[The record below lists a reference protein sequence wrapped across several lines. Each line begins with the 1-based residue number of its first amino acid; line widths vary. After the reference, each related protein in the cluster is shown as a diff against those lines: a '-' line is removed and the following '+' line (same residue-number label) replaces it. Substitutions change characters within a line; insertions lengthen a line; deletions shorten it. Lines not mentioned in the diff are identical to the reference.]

1 MQSKPIRRR
10 LMSLSVVSTLFLSTV
25 FPAVVSGAEA
35 TNRKFDPSIFNLDES
50 NLLST
55 IEGKSLNYNQKLEAM
70 ERSGGN
76 TNSTPKSKPVP
87 NSELSNLSSSQSAP
101 QNFVPESDSTST
113 ISVIVELSQDP
124 VALHES
130 KVTQGLSSSR
140 SDQRSLIKQEQ
151 QSFASAAKRL
161 NAIIK
166 TDYSVV
172 FNGYAVDIR
181 ADQVESLLTL
191 PGVKAVYP
199 DSEMFAT
206 PLDSM
211 TPNMDDSAPMIGSQQ
226 FWDIGYDGTGI
237 KVGVLDTGIDYD
249 HPSLREAYKGGY
261 DFIDNDDDPYETP
274 PDPRDPDAQTDH
286 GTHVAGTIAGRGNP
300 LDPEG
305 DTGWVKGVAYG
316 ADLYAYRVLGPGG
329 SGPTSGVIEAI
340 EQSVL
345 DDMDV
350 INLSLGSSINN
361 EIDPASVA
369 LNNAALSGVVA
380 VVANG
385 NNGPDGYTLGSPGSA
400 EIPISVGAS
409 APVLNLPTVTGEGLI
424 KSFGSLMTFSPDIT
438 PIEGQA
444 LEVVYAGLGTTGDFE
459 DKDLTG
465 KVALIQRGGISFTEK
480 SVNAQAAGAVA
491 ALVYNNEPRNFG
503 GTLGAPG
510 DYIPT
515 LSLSLED
522 GEALKSKIEAAP
534 GYTITLNT
542 EMKQDY
548 MGDFSSRGPSLPNY
562 IVKPDISAPGIAIR
576 SSVPAYGGDYT
587 DAYADFQGTS
597 MAAPHIAGAAALLLD
612 KDESLSHYEIKGLM
626 TNNALKINDL
636 QGNRHKHNEQ
646 GAGRIDLEST
656 LEAKAVAL
664 VQETTT
670 AVESREETPYET
682 GLLSFGVL
690 GGGAEASRTV
700 DVSDVIGESSS
711 YSVTTQWYGAE
722 PGTLTVSESSI
733 SVPAN
738 GESSFDV
745 SIAMNAAVPEGS
757 YDGEI
762 ILTEAGGHQLQ
773 IPVNVYV
780 GEPVQNPEVITE
792 LDPRYFSPNGDFV
805 SDVSDVYYYASID
818 TNYISLDVYDLSTGD
833 WLGMIDETEGEVRA
847 GEYVVENW
855 DGTLD
860 DYDPETEEIQLDQ
873 GVYAV
878 VPWIELNGEEVGLY
892 EHAYPF
898 ILDVEAP
905 TSTLDDPQITV
916 EGNIGT
922 ISGQIGED
930 LMIDAL
936 GNYSGIA
943 VEAGYVVDGEWEY
956 TAGTISG
963 NGAFEIQVPIV
974 EGQNEFEVYVYDQ
987 AGNGFLTPSYVVS
1000 YESDG
1005 EEPGEPTPGEISLT
1019 VDPSADE
1026 VGVNESFNLDID
1038 FSEVEDLYSA
1048 QFSLTY
1054 DEDLVKGTTAPS
1066 VVLATYQE
1074 EQNPG
1079 VTPYVYEETTA
1090 LGNGLAKTDY
1100 VITLVG
1106 LESGYTGE
1114 GALASFN
1121 FAGASEGEY
1130 DFELSNV
1137 RALNSTSADIAVG
1150 DITGAS
1156 VTVTS
1161 DPSPGQYS
1169 ITGSIDAEAFA
1180 DGVDYSETWYQ
1191 GADGVHKVVVE
1202 AVDSNGSVAG
1212 VGTVRADGTYTIEVP
1227 EGTYTV
1233 RVVVPGHIT
1242 ETAGVTVDG
1251 NETLNFGPLTAG
1263 DVNNDGAVNLVDL
1276 QLTAKEF
1283 GKTKGSAWTNA
1294 KASAADINRDSA
1306 VDLLDISYIIGNY
1319 EL

>member
-35 TNRKFDPSIFNLDES
+35 TNRKFDPSLFNLDES
-50 NLLST
+50 KLNSQMNGVTLNSSKKQAALNNTDQST
-55 IEGKSLNYNQKLEAM
+55 NTGSKIESYTQ
-70 ERSGGN
+70 SD
-76 TNSTPKSKPVP
+76 
-87 NSELSNLSSSQSAP
+87 NSERASSVITP
-101 QNFVPESDSTST
+101 QNYVPESDSTST
-113 ISVIVELSQDP
+113 ISVIVELSEEP
-124 VALHES
+124 IALYES
-130 KVTQGLSSSR
+130 KSSQNLNSGNN
-140 SDQRSLIKQEQ
+140 DQRSLIQKQQ

-161 NAIIK
+161 NATLK
-166 TDYSVV
+166 TPYSVV

-181 ADQVESLLTL
+181 ADRVESLLAI

-199 DSEMFAT
+199 DSEMKAT
-206 PLDSM
+206 PINSI
-211 TPNMDDSAPMIGSQQ
+211 TPNMDESAPFIGSDT
-226 FWDIGYDGTGI
+226 FWDIGYDGAGI
-237 KVGVLDTGIDYD
+237 KVGVLDTGIDYE
-249 HPSLREAYKGGY
+249 HPSLADAYKGGY

-274 PDPRDPDAQTDH
+274 PDPNDPEAATDH
-286 GTHVAGTIAGRGNP
+286 GTHVSGTIAGRGNP
-300 LDPEG
+300 LDPESG
-305 DTGWVKGVAYG
+305 TGWVRGVAYG
-316 ADLYAYRVLGPGG
+316 ADIYAYRVLGPGG
-329 SGPTSGVIEAI
+329 SGPTSGVIAAI
-340 EQSVL
+340 EQSVE
-345 DDMDV
+345 DDMDI
-350 INLSLGSSINN
+350 INLSLGSEMNN
-361 EIDPASVA
+361 EFDPASVA
-369 LNNAALSGVVA
+369 LNNAALAGVVA

-385 NNGPDGYTLGSPGSA
+385 NSGPDDYTLGSPGAA

-409 APVLNLPTVTGEGLI
+409 TPPLNVPTVDGEGLLT
-424 KSFGSLMTFSPDIT
+424 SYGSLMTFSPDLSTLDGETI
-438 PIEGQA
+438 
-444 LEVVYAGLGTTGDFE
+444 EVVYAGLGTTDE
-459 DKDLTG
+459 TEAVDLTG
-465 KVALIQRGGISFTEK
+465 KVALIQRGSISFTEK

-491 ALVYNNEPRNFG
+491 AIIYNNEPGNFG
-503 GTLGAPG
+503 GTLGVPG

-515 LSLSLED
+515 LSISLED
-522 GEALKSKIEAAP
+522 GTALKSKIEATP
-534 GYTITLNT
+534 GYEITFGIDLQ
-542 EMKQDY
+542 QDL
-548 MGDFSSRGPSLPNY
+548 MADFSSRGPALPKY
-562 IVKPDISAPGIAIR
+562 GIKPDISAPGVAIR
-576 SSVPAYGGDYT
+576 SSIPAYGGDYSE
-587 DAYADFQGTS
+587 AYADFQGTS
-597 MAAPHIAGAAALLLD
+597 MATPHVAGAAALLLD
-612 KDESLSHYEIKGLM
+612 KDASLTLSEIKGLM
-626 TNNALKINDL
+626 TNNALKLSDL
-636 QGNRHKHNEQ
+636 DGNRYEHNIQ
-646 GAGRIDLEST
+646 GAGRLDLEST

-664 VQETTT
+664 VQEETT
-670 AVESREETPYET
+670 AVESGEETPYET
-682 GLLSFGVL
+682 GLLSYGIL
-690 GGGAEASRTV
+690 DGGSTSTKTIE
-700 DVSDVIGESSS
+700 VSDVVGEGSS
-711 YSVTTQWYGAE
+711 YSVSTEWYGTP
-722 PGTLTVSESSI
+722 PGTLSVSESSI
-733 SVPAN
+733 SVPVN
-738 GESSFDV
+738 GEASIDV
-745 SIAMNAAVPEGS
+745 TIAMSNGIADGNYEG
-757 YDGEI
+757 EL
-762 ILTEAGGHQLQ
+762 ILTEAGGHQLK
-773 IPVNVYV
+773 IPVYVYV
-780 GEPVQNPEVITE
+780 GEPVEIPVVSDVAV
-792 LDPRYFSPNGDFV
+792 DPQFFSPNEDELY
-805 SDVSDVYYYASID
+805 DYTDVYFSVNAGNEKIALDILNPNGKWLGSID
-818 TNYISLDVYDLSTGD
+818 ESNGEMEPGD
-833 WLGMIDETEGEVRA
+833 YWIQQ
-847 GEYVVENW
+847 W
-855 DGTLD
+855 DGTIINGPNIIKLED
-860 DYDPETEEIQLDQ
+860 GIYFASGSALIN
-873 GVYAV
+873 GG
-878 VPWIELNGEEVGLY
+878 WIEYLDE
-892 EHAYPF
+892 AYPF
-898 ILDVEAP
+898 VLDTAAP
-905 TSTLDDPQITV
+905 VSTLDDPQITV
-916 EGNIGT
+916 EGDVGT
-922 ISGQIGED
+922 IRGQIESD
-930 LMIDAL
+930 LMVDAL
-936 GNYSGIA
+936 GNYSGIG
-943 VEAGYVVDGEWEY
+943 VEAGYLVDGEWDYAIGSISDNGEF
-956 TAGTISG
+956 TI
-963 NGAFEIQVPIV
+963 EVPIV
-974 EGQNEFEVYVYDQ
+974 EGQNDFEVYVYDYT
-987 AGNGFLTPSYVVS
+987 GNGFIEPSHLVS

-1121 FAGASEGEY
+1121 FAGVSEGEY

>member
-25 FPAVVSGAEA
+25 FPAVVTGAEA
-35 TNRKFDPSIFNLDES
+35 STRKFDPSVFNVDQNKLNSLLDGVTWNSGKKQEALES
-50 NLLST
+50 AGQNASN
-55 IEGKSLNYNQKLEAM
+55 G
-70 ERSGGN
+70 
-76 TNSTPKSKPVP
+76 SKIQ
-87 NSELSNLSSSQSAP
+87 SYSQSENSKRASSVIVP
-101 QNFVPESDSTST
+101 QNYVPESDGTST
-113 ISVIVELSQDP
+113 ISVIVELSEEP
-124 VALHES
+124 IALYES
-130 KVTQGLSSSR
+130 KSSQSLSSANNN
-140 SDQRSLIKQEQ
+140 QRSLIQKQQ
-151 QSFASAAKRL
+151 QTFASAAKRL
-161 NAIIK
+161 NATLK
-166 TDYSVV
+166 TPYSVV

-181 ADQVESLLTL
+181 ADRVESLLAI

-199 DSEMFAT
+199 DNEVKAT
-206 PLDSM
+206 PINSI
-211 TPNMDDSAPMIGSQQ
+211 TPNMDESAPFIGSDT

-237 KVGVLDTGIDYD
+237 KVGVLDTGIDYE
-249 HPSLREAYKGGY
+249 HPSLADAYKGGY

-274 PDPRDPDAQTDH
+274 PNPNDPEAATDH
-286 GTHVAGTIAGRGNP
+286 GTHVSGTIAGRGNP
-300 LDPEG
+300 LDPESG
-305 DTGWVKGVAYG
+305 TGWVRGVAYG

-329 SGPTSGVIEAI
+329 SGPTSGVIAAI
-340 EQSVL
+340 EQSVE
-345 DDMDV
+345 DDMDI
-350 INLSLGSSINN
+350 INLSLGSEMNN
-361 EIDPASVA
+361 EFDPASVA
-369 LNNAALSGVVA
+369 LNNAALAGVVT

-385 NNGPDGYTLGSPGSA
+385 NSGPDDYTLGSPGAA

-409 APVLNLPTVTGEGLI
+409 TPPLNVPTVDGEGLI
-424 KSFGSLMTFSPDIT
+424 TSYGSLMTFSPDLSSLDGESI
-438 PIEGQA
+438 
-444 LEVVYAGLGTTGDFE
+444 EVVYAGLGTVDETE
-459 DKDLTG
+459 AVDLLG
-465 KVALIQRGGISFTEK
+465 KVALIQRGSISFAEK

-491 ALVYNNEPRNFG
+491 AIIYNNESGNFG

-515 LSLSLED
+515 LSISLED
-522 GEALKSKIEAAP
+522 GTALKSKIEATP
-534 GYTITLNT
+534 GYEITFGIDLQ
-542 EMKQDY
+542 QDL
-548 MGDFSSRGPSLPNY
+548 MADFSSRGPALPKY
-562 IVKPDISAPGIAIR
+562 GIKPDISAPGVAIR
-576 SSVPAYGGDYT
+576 SSIPAYGGDYSE
-587 DAYADFQGTS
+587 AYADFQGTS
-597 MAAPHIAGAAALLLD
+597 MATPHVAGAAALLLD
-612 KDESLSHYEIKGLM
+612 KDASLTLSEIKGLM
-626 TNNALKINDL
+626 TNNALKLSDL
-636 QGNRHKHNEQ
+636 NGNRYEHNIQ
-646 GAGRIDLEST
+646 GAGRLDLEST
-656 LEAKAVAL
+656 LEAKSVAL
-664 VQETTT
+664 VQEETT
-670 AVESREETPYET
+670 AVESGDETPYET
-682 GLLSFGVL
+682 GLLSYGIL
-690 GGGAEASRTV
+690 DGGSTSTKTIEVSDIVGEASSYTV
-700 DVSDVIGESSS
+700 STE
-711 YSVTTQWYGAE
+711 WYGTA
-722 PGTLTVSESSI
+722 PGTLSVSESSI
-733 SVPAN
+733 TVPVN
-738 GESSFDV
+738 GQASIDV
-745 SIAMNAAVPEGS
+745 TIAMNNGIADGNYE
-757 YDGEI
+757 GEI

-773 IPVNVYV
+773 IPVYVYV
-780 GEPVQNPEVITE
+780 GEPVEIPVVSDVAV
-792 LDPRYFSPNGDFV
+792 DPQFFSPNEDML
-805 SDVSDVYYYASID
+805 SDYTDIYFSVNSENSYV
-818 TNYISLDVYDLSTGD
+818 SLDVYDLTTGE
-833 WLGMIDETEGEVRA
+833 WVAVIDETEGGLEP
-847 GEYVVENW
+847 GDYWIPQW
-855 DGTLD
+855 DGTVN
-860 DYDPETEEIQLDQ
+860 DYGPEDFKLQDGI
-873 GVYAV
+873 YAV
-878 VPWIELNGEEVGLY
+878 APFAFSNGEWIELLDQ
-892 EHAYPF
+892 AYPF
-898 ILDVEAP
+898 VLDTEAP
-905 TSTLDDPQITV
+905 VSSLNDPEITV

-922 ISGQIGED
+922 IRGRIESD
-930 LMIDAL
+930 LMVDAL
-936 GNYSGIA
+936 GNYSGIV
-943 VEAGYVVDGEWEY
+943 VEAGYLLDGDWEY
-956 TAGTISG
+956 TVGSISDNGEFTI
-963 NGAFEIQVPIV
+963 EVPIV
-974 EGQNEFEVYVYDQ
+974 EGQNEFEVYVYDYT
-987 AGNGFLTPSYVVS
+987 GNGFIEPSHLVS

-1026 VGVNESFNLDID
+1026 VDVNEAFNLDID

-1054 DEDLVKGTTAPS
+1054 DEDLIKGTTAPS
-1066 VVLATYQE
+1066 VVLSTYQE

-1150 DITGAS
+1150 DVTGAS

-1180 DGVDYSETWYQ
+1180 DSVDYSETWYQ

-1202 AVDSNGSVAG
+1202 AVDGNGTVAG

-1263 DVNNDGAVNLVDL
+1263 DINNDGAVNLVDL

-1283 GKTKGSAWTNA
+1283 GKTRGTAWANA